1 MNLKKKLALALVVA
15 SALPLILFTAVSL
28 SNSMDAAKT
37 NAMAENLKRAEL
49 VQEKIHNLL
58 DKNMHGVKALA
69 ANPLVRSYPTQD
81 ANQIKALVVDTK
93 KVYTDLDP
101 MIVTAFSGTQVAR
114 SDKLPITSV
123 ADRRFFNLAIKG
135 QPEVVS
141 EVLVSKDNGHLISVL
156 AAPVTDINTGSIIG
170 VAQGNIELAVLNEFV
185 RGLSQDDVVVYI
197 VDTEGKLLAHP
208 TKNLEKPEERVDLT
222 QYDFVKQGLAGGSGS
237 GEVTID
243 GERMLVSYIRNDQS
257 GWLVCTEIPY
267 RAAVAQS
274 IKDALFSSFIGLVLI
289 LITGGI
295 AFVLANIATKPIMTL
310 VNAANSIAEGN
321 LTIEKIEIKSKDEL
335 GLLAQSFNSMVVNLS
350 QLIRKM
356 KENAELVAASSE
368 QLNASSEQ
376 SAQAAN
382 QVASSIT
389 EVAQGAEKQR
399 LVVEKTTAIVDQM
412 SENIGVVAANANVV
426 SEQSMQTAET
436 AKEGGAAIHNAV
448 QHMTDLEITVN
459 ESALVVTKLG
469 ERSKEIGQIVN
480 TISGIAGQTNLLALN
495 AAIEAARAG
504 EQGRGFA
511 VVAEE
516 VRKLAEQ
523 SQVAAKQIEELIGD
537 IQNETDRAVQAM
549 DDGTSKVKT
558 GTNVVN
564 EAGVAFRKIVDM
576 IATLSEQVKG
586 ITAAIQNADSGSR
599 QIVSAVQ
606 DIAAVTSTV
615 TGEAQTVSAA
625 TEEQSASMQE
635 IASSSQSLAKMA
647 LELQEAIRKF
657 RT

>member
-15 SALPLILFTAVSL
+15 SALPLVLFTAISL
-28 SNSMDAAKT
+28 NSSMDEAKT
-37 NAMAENLKRAEL
+37 SAMAENAKRAEL

-69 ANPLVRSYPTQD
+69 ANPLVRSYPGQD
-81 ANQIKALVVDTK
+81 AGQIKALVVDTK

-101 MIVTAFSGTQVAR
+101 MIVTASTGTQVAR

-123 ADRRFFNLAIKG
+123 ADRRFFNLAMKG
-135 QPEVVS
+135 QAEVVS

-156 AAPVTDINTGSIIG
+156 AAPVTDINTGGIIG

-185 RGLSQDDVVVYI
+185 RDLSKDDVVVYI

-208 TKNLEKPEERVDLT
+208 TNNLEKPEERVDLT
-222 QYDFVKQGLAGGSGS
+222 KYEFINEGLSGGRGS
-237 GEVTID
+237 EEVMID
-243 GERMLVSYIRNDQS
+243 GQKMLVSYIRNDQS
-257 GWLVCTEIPY
+257 GWVVCTEIPY
-267 RAAVAQS
+267 RAAVAKS
-274 IKDALFSSFIGLVLI
+274 IENALFSSVLGLALI
-289 LITGGI
+289 LITGGV
-295 AFVLANIATKPIMTL
+295 AFVLANIATRPILAL
-310 VNAANSIAEGN
+310 VSAANNVADGN
-321 LTIEKIEIKSKDEL
+321 LNIEKIDIKTTDEL
-335 GLLAQSFNSMVVNLS
+335 GLLARAFNSMVDNLT
-350 QLIRKM
+350 QLIRRM

-389 EVAQGAEKQR
+389 EVAQAAEKQR
-399 LVVEKTTAIVDQM
+399 LLVEHATVVVDQM
-412 SENIGVVAANANVV
+412 SQNIGVVAANANIV
-426 SEQSMQTAET
+426 SEQSMQTAAT
-436 AKEGGAAIHNAV
+436 AKGGGAAIDNAV
-448 QHMTDLEITVN
+448 KHMSELEITVN

-523 SQVAAKQIEELIGD
+523 SQVAAKQIEALIGD
-537 IQNETDRAVQAM
+537 IQGETDRAVQAM
-549 DDGTSKVKT
+549 DDGTSKVKI
-558 GTNVVN
+558 GTSVVN
-564 EAGVAFRKIVDM
+564 EAGVAFRQIVEM
-576 IATLSEQVKG
+576 IATLSEQVKE
-586 ITAAIQNADSGSR
+586 ISAAIQSTDSGIQ
-599 QIVSAVQ
+599 QIVSVVQ
-606 DIAAVTSTV
+606 DNAAITGNV

-635 IASSSQSLAKMA
+635 IASSSQNLAKMA
-647 LELQEAIRKF
+647 LELQNAISKF